1 MGQHLLPV
9 RVTDGRDLRAP
20 QHDRQP
26 QPVPVPATGRTRHR
40 FRTGSVPVITGATG
54 EGRIDDGYPDVALET
69 IGHRT
74 FGGRI
79 LLLEYRPRVL
89 EHPPRGAPV

>member
-1 MGQHLLPV
+1 
-9 RVTDGRDLRAP
+9 
-20 QHDRQP
+20 
-26 QPVPVPATGRTRHR
+26 
-40 FRTGSVPVITGATG
+40 VITGATG